1 MEPELAERFGRNLW
15 RCRRQGGMSQAEL
28 ARLIDLHPVEI
39 SLLERGQ
46 RLPRLDTILKAAAGV
61 EATPCVLLAGLHW
74 QPGYSVEGNF
84 WVDDGSEPPQGTRDR
99 T

>member
-1 MEPELAERFGRNLW
+1 MEGDLAQRFGRNLW

-61 EATPCVLLAGLHW
+61 EETPCALFAGLHG
-74 QPGYSVEGNF
+74 QPGYTVEGKF
-84 WVDDGSEPPQGTRDR
+84 WIDDGSERHRAGRSR
-99 T
+99 S

>member
-1 MEPELAERFGRNLW
+1 MEPELAERFGRTLW
-15 RCRRQGGMSQAEL
+15 RCRRQHGMSQAQL

-46 RLPRLDTILKAAAGV
+46 RLPRLDTILKVAAGL

-74 QPGYSVEGNF
+74 QPGYTVEGEF
-84 WVDDGSEPPQGTRDR
+84 WIDDGSERHRAAGNQS
-99 T
+99 